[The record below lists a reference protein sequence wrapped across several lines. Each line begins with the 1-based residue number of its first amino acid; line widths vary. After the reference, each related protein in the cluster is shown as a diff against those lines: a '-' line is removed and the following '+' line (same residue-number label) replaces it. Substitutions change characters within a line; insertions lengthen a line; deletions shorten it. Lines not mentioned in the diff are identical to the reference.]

1 MLCTEHKKEKEASRA
16 MLRKIIESIRYL
28 ARQGLAL
35 RGHKDEADSN
45 FSQLLLLRGIDCAA
59 LLTWLKKKAN
69 KYTSGEIQ
77 NEFLEIM
84 ALHILRQICSD
95 IAKNGFF
102 TIMADECIDVSNK
115 EQFVICIRWV
125 DNTLTSHEDVIGLY
139 NVETIDACTLFS
151 TIEDVLLRMNLT
163 VSQCRGQ
170 CYDGASNMVGC
181 RKGVATQLARKEK
194 RAVLT
199 HCYGH
204 ALNLAVGDSMKQSK
218 VCKDALDTAFEIS
231 KLIRYSPKRNAAFD
245 RIKVENLTE
254 EHVASSIGI
263 RAMCPTR
270 WTVRG
275 DAVES
280 IIENYVVL
288 KQLWSECLTTQLDP
302 DVKGRIIGV
311 QAQMATFNVLFG
323 LQLAMKILKITDNL
337 SRTLQK
343 QTMSAAEGHSLAEC
357 TVKTLVSMRTTDC
370 FDGFLLLVHCFCERT
385 NTNPPVLPRKRRA
398 PQRFEVGTGE
408 GSHSSTVED
417 HYRQAYFE
425 VLDLAIAS
433 ISDRFNQPGYAI
445 YQNLESLIVSAAN
458 CEPFD
463 QHLKEVVEFYEN
475 DLDASLLSAQ
485 LQNLGSSLVYWEE

>member
-1 MLCTEHKKEKEASRA
+1 M
-16 MLRKIIESIRYL
+16 
-28 ARQGLAL
+28 
-35 RGHKDEADSN
+35 
-45 FSQLLLLRGIDCAA
+45 
-59 LLTWLKKKAN
+59 
-69 KYTSGEIQ
+69 
-77 NEFLEIM
+77 
-84 ALHILRQICSD
+84 
-95 IAKNGFF
+95 
-102 TIMADECIDVSNK
+102 
-115 EQFVICIRWV
+115 
-125 DNTLTSHEDVIGLY
+125 
-139 NVETIDACTLFS
+139 ETIDACTLFS

-231 KLIRYSPKRNAAFD
+231 KLIRYSPKRNSAFD

-254 EHVASSIGI
+254 EARWIKYRYSSNVPYQMDSERRCCG
-263 RAMCPTR
+263 
-270 WTVRG
+270 
-275 DAVES
+275 S

-288 KQLWSECLTTQLDP
+288 KQLWSDCLTTQLDP

-475 DLDASLLSAQ
+475 DLDPSLLSAQ
-485 LQNLGSSLVYWEE
+485 LQNLGSWFTGKGERLLLKDCIQAMQDMSTAQKEFFSEVCTVARLILVMPATNAVSERSFSSMRRLKTYLRSTMCQCRLNHIMLLNINQESLDKLITDVIAEEFVRGNEHRLSQFGHFMHT